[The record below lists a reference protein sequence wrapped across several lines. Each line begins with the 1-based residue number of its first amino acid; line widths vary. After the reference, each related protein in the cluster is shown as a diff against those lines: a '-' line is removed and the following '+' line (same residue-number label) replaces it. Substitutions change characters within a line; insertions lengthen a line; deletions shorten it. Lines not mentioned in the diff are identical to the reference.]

1 MMATTVKQRRD
12 DGGSGD
18 AEAEDVNNTTPVPAP
33 ALLTTNGKSHR

>member
-1 MMATTVKQRRD
+1 MMATTVKQRRVD
-12 DGGSGD
+12 GSGD